1 MLMAGFDY
9 FGAVSDIFWLSGCVV
24 LHSRLRN
31 RASTALLLCVGTSLI
46 WTWLDMRIPYWNLG
60 PSPIPEPLL
69 NVLFKSSFLM
79 PGVLAFAVSLSF
91 LATVLS
97 IAKRP
102 REAGKGV

>member
-1 MLMAGFDY
+1 MFMDGLDY
-9 FGAVSDIFWLSGCVV
+9 FGVIQDIFWLSGCVV
-24 LHSRLRN
+24 LHFRLRN
-31 RASTALLLCVGTSLI
+31 RASTTLLLCVGVSLI
-46 WTWLDMRIPYWNLG
+46 WQWLAIRIPYWNLG

-79 PGVLAFAVSLSF
+79 PRVLAFAISIAF

-102 REAGKGV
+102 REPGKGV